1 MNSFLN
7 YQRKHLVLFKQQ
19 AMNNTFYKRISVTS
33 SILKT
38 NSRKIPSVWRRR
50 NEKSKPRISNMFQKC
65 IFKYVYSIIY
75 LFLAISDFI
84 LEHSRHTDTNCFC
97 KKKCVLSFF
106 YELYCKIYEIDF
118 YLCDGMLQAWFE
130 KWHDQLNTSIV
141 NMTDDKLYTQ
151 YMYWKYC

>member
-19 AMNNTFYKRISVTS
+19 AMSNIFYKRISVTS

-97 KKKCVLSFF
+97 KKKMCFVIFLWT
-106 YELYCKIYEIDF
+106 LLQ
-118 YLCDGMLQAWFE
+118 YLWDRFLFMWWYVASMVW
-130 KWHDQLNTSIV
+130 K
-141 NMTDDKLYTQ
+141 MTWSAEY
-151 YMYWKYC
+151 

>member
-19 AMNNTFYKRISVTS
+19 AMNKTFYKRISVTS

-38 NSRKIPSVWRRR
+38 IRVKYLQF
-50 NEKSKPRISNMFQKC
+50 EGSKPRISNMFQKC

-106 YELYCKIYEIDF
+106 LWTLLQ
-118 YLCDGMLQAWFE
+118 YLWDRFLFMWWYVASMVW
-130 KWHDQLNTSIV
+130 K
-141 NMTDDKLYTQ
+141 MTWSTEY
-151 YMYWKYC
+151 

>member
-7 YQRKHLVLFKQQ
+7 YQRKHLVLFKHQ
-19 AMNNTFYKRISVTS
+19 AMNKTFYKRISVTS

-97 KKKCVLSFF
+97 KKKCFLSFF
-106 YELYCKIYEIDF
+106 LWTLLQ
-118 YLCDGMLQAWFE
+118 YLWDRFLFMWWYVASMVW
-130 KWHDQLNTSIV
+130 K
-141 NMTDDKLYTQ
+141 MTWSTEY
-151 YMYWKYC
+151 

>member
-19 AMNNTFYKRISVTS
+19 AMSNTFYKRISVTS

-50 NEKSKPRISNMFQKC
+50 NEKSKPRISNMFHKC
-65 IFKYVYSIIY
+65 IFKYVYLIIY
-75 LFLAISDFI
+75 LFLAISDFT

-97 KKKCVLSFF
+97 QKKNMFCHFLWT
-106 YELYCKIYEIDF
+106 LLQ
-118 YLCDGMLQAWFE
+118 YLWDRFLFMWWYVASMVW
-130 KWHDQLNTSIV
+130 K
-141 NMTDDKLYTQ
+141 MTWSTEY
-151 YMYWKYC
+151 

>member
-19 AMNNTFYKRISVTS
+19 AMNKTFYKRISVTS

-38 NSRKIPSVWRRR
+38 IRVKYLQFEGEEMKNQNLAYLTCFKNVF
-50 NEKSKPRISNMFQKC
+50 SNTY
-65 IFKYVYSIIY
+65 IRSYIY
-75 LFLAISDFI
+75 FWQYLILFLNIQ
-84 LEHSRHTDTNCFC
+84 DTLTRTVFA

-106 YELYCKIYEIDF
+106 YELYCNIYEIDF

-130 KWHDQLNTSIV
+130 K
-141 NMTDDKLYTQ
+141 
-151 YMYWKYC
+151 

>member
-38 NSRKIPSVWRRR
+38 IRIKYLQSEGEEMKNQNLAYLTCFKNVFSNTYIRLYIYVWQYL
-50 NEKSKPRISNMFQKC
+50 I
-65 IFKYVYSIIY
+65 
-75 LFLAISDFI
+75 LFLDIQ
-84 LEHSRHTDTNCFC
+84 DTLARTVFAKKNVFC
-97 KKKCVLSFF
+97 YFF
-106 YELYCKIYEIDF
+106 YELYCNIYEIDF

-130 KWHDQLNTSIV
+130 K
-141 NMTDDKLYTQ
+141 
-151 YMYWKYC
+151 

>member
-7 YQRKHLVLFKQQ
+7 YQRKHLVLFEQQ

-38 NSRKIPSVWRRR
+38 NSRKIPSVWRR
-50 NEKSKPRISNMFQKC
+50 NEQSKPRISNMFQKC
-65 IFKYVYSIIY
+65 IFQYVYSIIY

-97 KKKCVLSFF
+97 QKKMCFVIFLWT
-106 YELYCKIYEIDF
+106 LLQ
-118 YLCDGMLQAWFE
+118 YLWDRFLFMWWYVASMVW
-130 KWHDQLNTSIV
+130 K
-141 NMTDDKLYTQ
+141 MTWSTEY
-151 YMYWKYC
+151 

>member
-50 NEKSKPRISNMFQKC
+50 NEKPKPRISNMFQKC
-65 IFKYVYSIIY
+65 IFQYVYSIIY
-75 LFLAISDFI
+75 LFFEISDFI

-97 KKKCVLSFF
+97 PKKMCFVIFLWT
-106 YELYCKIYEIDF
+106 LLQ
-118 YLCDGMLQAWFE
+118 YLWDRFLFMWWYVASMVW
-130 KWHDQLNTSIV
+130 K
-141 NMTDDKLYTQ
+141 MTWSTEY
-151 YMYWKYC
+151 